1 MKTMFLKSD
10 QESANR
16 ELDCYGF
23 CLSVAIERFMNG
35 DFEGAIRKHENIIR
49 SLYALERMKQDKKA
63 YDKAALIWEQIR
75 ADQYQKELL
84 VKLRGQV

>member
-1 MKTMFLKSD
+1 MKSMFLKSD

-16 ELDCYGF
+16 ELDCYGY
-23 CLSVAIERFMNG
+23 CMSVAIEHFMNG
-35 DFEGAIRKHENIIR
+35 DFEKAALYHENIIR
-49 SLYALERMKQDKKA
+49 SLHELQKMKNDKMA

>member
-16 ELDCYGF
+16 ELDCYGY
-23 CLSVAIERFMNG
+23 CLNNAIENFLKG
-35 DFEGAIRKHENIIR
+35 DFEGAIRQHENIIR

-84 VKLRGQV
+84 VKLRGQI